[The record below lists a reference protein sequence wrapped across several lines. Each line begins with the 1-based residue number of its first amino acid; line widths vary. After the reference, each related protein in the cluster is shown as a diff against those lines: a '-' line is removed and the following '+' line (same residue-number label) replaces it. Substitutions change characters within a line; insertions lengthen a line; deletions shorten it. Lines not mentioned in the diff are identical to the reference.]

1 MSDRTDDA
9 DTADRR
15 LIREAKEEAWHQRR
29 KLRREMPHPSGETK
43 RQVACALADYRDLLC
58 DYRDER
64 ALQTPWDERT
74 PNPDDVDR
82 LLRET
87 TTIEEPVA
95 YRKSATRT
103 REVPLAHEVD
113 ADWLLDVADELD
125 AIAKELGFAA
135 SASDPTPNDEA
146 DMGDLRGLLETRGQ
160 TEALDRLPGGSDDAD
175 ANEANGD

>member
-43 RQVACALADYRDLLC
+43 REVACALADYRDLLC

-103 REVPLAHEVD
+103 REVPLAHEVG

-135 SASDPTPNDEA
+135 SASDPVPEDEA
-146 DMGDLRGLLETRGQ
+146 TMDDLRGLLKARGQ
-160 TEALDRLPGGSDDAD
+160 ETALGHLPGNDSAEEGED
-175 ANEANGD
+175 GD